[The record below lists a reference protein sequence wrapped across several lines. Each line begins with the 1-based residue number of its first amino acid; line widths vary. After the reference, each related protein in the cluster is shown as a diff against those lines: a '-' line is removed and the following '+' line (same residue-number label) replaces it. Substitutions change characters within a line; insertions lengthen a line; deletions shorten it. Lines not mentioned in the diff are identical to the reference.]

1 MTTRPSRV
9 LAIVV
14 GVLVLVSVLV
24 AVLVSNRSATSYDLD
39 TPEGVVQ
46 EYVAAVLDGDAQRAT
61 DLLSEDSPC
70 GLADLDASYPPTYDR
85 VVLLDVDVD
94 GDTAGVTV
102 EATTAEGPFGAFDYS
117 ERHTFRLE
125 RSGADWRIT
134 GRPWPMF
141 ECFQGD

>member
-14 GVLVLVSVLV
+14 GLVVLVTVLV
-24 AVLVSNRSATSYDLD
+24 GVLAANRSATEYDRA

-46 EYVAAVLDGDAQRAT
+46 AYVEAVLDGSFEVAA

-70 GLADLDASYPPTYDR
+70 DVGDLDSNYLPEYDR
-85 VVLLDVDVD
+85 VVLLDSEVD
-94 GDTAGVTV
+94 GDSARVEIEAVTV
-102 EATTAEGPFGAFDYS
+102 EGPFGAFDYG

-125 RSGADWRIT
+125 RSGTEWRIT

-141 ECFQGD
+141 ECFKGD